1 MEAGDKIHNTNE
13 QIRVLKEK
21 KYQIET
27 TLLEKQRDLLRL
39 ETQQNKEKLEFL
51 FELSEVLTQ
60 LEDEEWVS
68 CTIAL
73 RIIRRNKRKYLY
85 LFDFNDDKA
94 YINKDEFK
102 ILHDEFFDLK
112 QQLNDISGG

>member
-1 MEAGDKIHNTNE
+1 MEVGDKIHSTSE
-13 QIRVLKEK
+13 QIRALEEK

-27 TLLEKQRDLLRL
+27 TLLEKQRDILRL
-39 ETQQNKEKLEFL
+39 ETKQNKEKLELL

-73 RIIRRNKRKYLY
+73 HIIRRNKRKYLE
-85 LFDFNDDKA
+85 LFELVNEIA
-94 YINKDEFK
+94 YINKDKFK
-102 ILHDEFFDLK
+102 VLHDEFFDLK
-112 QQLNDISGG
+112 QQLNDI

>member
-1 MEAGDKIHNTNE
+1 MEVGDKIHSTNE
-13 QIRVLKEK
+13 QIRALEEK

-27 TLLEKQRDLLRL
+27 TLLEKQRDILRL

-60 LEDEEWVS
+60 LDGEEWVS

-73 RIIRRNKRKYLY
+73 RIIRRNKRKYLD
-85 LFDFNDDKA
+85 LFELVNEKA
-94 YINKDEFK
+94 YINKNKFK
-102 ILHDEFFDLK
+102 VLHDEFFNLK
-112 QQLNDISGG
+112 QELNEI

>member
-1 MEAGDKIHNTNE
+1 MEAGDKIHSTNE
-13 QIRVLKEK
+13 QITVLEKK

-39 ETQQNKEKLEFL
+39 ETQQNKEKLELL

-60 LEDEEWVS
+60 LEHEEWVS

-73 RIIRRNKRKYLY
+73 RIVRRNKRKYLD
-85 LFDFNDDKA
+85 LFSLKNDKV
-94 YINKDEFK
+94 YINKTKFK
-102 ILHDEFFDLK
+102 VLHDEFFDLK
-112 QQLNDISGG
+112 QQLNDI

>member
-1 MEAGDKIHNTNE
+1 MEVGDKIHSTNE
-13 QIRVLKEK
+13 QIRALEEK

-27 TLLEKQRDLLRL
+27 TLLEKQRDILRL

-73 RIIRRNKRKYLY
+73 RIIRRNKRKYLD
-85 LFDFNDDKA
+85 LFELVNEKA
-94 YINKDEFK
+94 YINKNKFK
-102 ILHDEFFDLK
+102 VLHDEFFNLK
-112 QQLNDISGG
+112 QELNEI

>member
-1 MEAGDKIHNTNE
+1 MGVGDKLHNTNE
-13 QIRVLKEK
+13 QITALEKK

-39 ETQQNKEKLEFL
+39 ETQQNKEKLELL
-51 FELSEVLTQ
+51 FKLSEVLTQ

-73 RIIRRNKRKYLY
+73 QIIRRSRKYLN
-85 LFDFNDDKA
+85 LFELVNEKA
-94 YINKDEFK
+94 YINKDKFK
-102 ILHDEFFDLK
+102 VLHVEFFDLK
-112 QQLNDISGG
+112 QQLNDI

>member
-1 MEAGDKIHNTNE
+1 MEVGDKIHSTDE
-13 QIRVLKEK
+13 KITALEKK

-39 ETQQNKEKLEFL
+39 ETQQNKEKLELL

-60 LEDEEWVS
+60 LEHEEWVS

-73 RIIRRNKRKYLY
+73 RINRRNKKRKYLD

-94 YINKDEFK
+94 YINKNKFK
-102 ILHDEFFDLK
+102 VLHDEFLNLK
-112 QQLNDISGG
+112 QHLNDI

>member
-1 MEAGDKIHNTNE
+1 MEVGDKIHSTNE
-13 QIRVLKEK
+13 QIRAFEEK

-27 TLLEKQRDLLRL
+27 TLLEKQRDILRL

-60 LEDEEWVS
+60 LDDEEWVS

-73 RIIRRNKRKYLY
+73 RIIRRNKRKYLD
-85 LFDFNDDKA
+85 LFELVNEKA
-94 YINKDEFK
+94 YINMNKFK
-102 ILHDEFFDLK
+102 VLHDEFFNLK
-112 QQLNDISGG
+112 QELNEI

>member
-1 MEAGDKIHNTNE
+1 MVKESEIHSTNE
-13 QIRVLKEK
+13 QISALVEK

-39 ETQQNKEKLEFL
+39 ETQQNKEKLKLL

-73 RIIRRNKRKYLY
+73 QIIRRNKRKYLY
-85 LFDFNDDKA
+85 LFDLNDDKA
-94 YINKDEFK
+94 YINKDKFK
-102 ILHDEFFDLK
+102 VIHDEFFDLK
-112 QQLNDISGG
+112 QQLNDI

>member
-1 MEAGDKIHNTNE
+1 MEVGDKIHSTNV
-13 QIRVLKEK
+13 QIRALEEK

-27 TLLEKQRDLLRL
+27 TLLEKHRDLLRL

-51 FELSEVLTQ
+51 FELSEVLSH

-73 RIIRRNKRKYLY
+73 RIIRRNKRKYLD
-85 LFDFNDDKA
+85 LFELVNEKA
-94 YINKDEFK
+94 YINKDKFK
-102 ILHDEFFDLK
+102 VLHDEFFDLK
-112 QQLNDISGG
+112 QKLNDI

>member
-1 MEAGDKIHNTNE
+1 MVKESEIQSTNE
-13 QIRVLKEK
+13 QLSALEQK

-27 TLLEKQRDLLRL
+27 QLLEKQRDLLRL
-39 ETQQNKEKLEFL
+39 ETLQSKEKLELL

-73 RIIRRNKRKYLY
+73 QIIRRNKRKYLY
-85 LFDFNDDKA
+85 LFDLNDDKA
-94 YINKDEFK
+94 YINKDKFK
-102 ILHDEFFDLK
+102 VIHDEFFNLK
-112 QQLNDISGG
+112 QQLNDI